1 MGHIGCNGRISYLH
15 LWKSTTPRSMTIEL
29 RYGLQNA
36 GIEPVSSNLA
46 PLEYLHKQ
54 GKCACSDLP

>member
-1 MGHIGCNGRISYLH
+1 MYGCNGRISYLH
-15 LWKSTTPRSMTIEL
+15 YQEHAFLDSKNIKL

-46 PLEYLHKQ
+46 PLEYLHK
-54 GKCACSDLP
+54 

>member
-1 MGHIGCNGRISYLH
+1 MYGCNGRISYLH
-15 LWKSTTPRSMTIEL
+15 YQEHAFLDSKKIKL